1 MKERSTGW
9 EWGTSLNQ
17 GHQRRV
23 PGGDEPEPHFINL
36 LQVDR
41 SGKGKA
47 IAAQRSSCVKTQ
59 RCAESVDYSGSHIKF
74 KGTAGNRGWRGRHDE
89 IGETC
94 VKHSKGFRL

>member
-1 MKERSTGW
+1 MDERSTEW

-23 PGGDEPEPHFINL
+23 PGGDEPEPHFISL

-47 IAAQRSSCVKTQ
+47 IAAQGSSMRKDTEV
-59 RCAESVDYSGSHIKF
+59 
-74 KGTAGNRGWRGRHDE
+74 RGERGLFGKPYKVQGHCRE
-89 IGETC
+89 LKLER
-94 VKHSKGFRL
+94 KAR